1 MKGGVTMSD
10 EERKQIL
17 KDALSGAKDV
27 PTSAPRQVTPRQV
40 TAVPAGTPCCVH
52 CSLKAT
58 TSAPYP
64 PIQPANPYGGGQAY
78 PNTPWIIT
86 NPTSGPQWG
95 GEYANPGGLSI
106 PMQWP
111 NRIISN

>member
-17 KDALSGAKDV
+17 KDALSGAKDT
-27 PTSAPRQVTPRQV
+27 PDSKSAPKPTRVATV
-40 TAVPAGTPCCVH
+40 GACCAH
-52 CSLKAT
+52 CSLRVGT
-58 TSAPYP
+58 VAPAPYYP

-86 NPTSGPQWG
+86 TPARGPQWG
-95 GEYANPGGLSI
+95 GEYANPGGRSI